1 MYVIDVAYYNSAHFG
16 QGTGPIWI
24 NHLLCTGTELNILE
38 CPRQF
43 ELGNPYGCSHS
54 EDVSVVCP
62 GNVSIVTQF
71 VIYFM

>member
-1 MYVIDVAYYNSAHFG
+1 MCIAVTYYRLAHFG
-16 QGTGPIWI
+16 QGTGPIWL
-24 NHLLCTGTELNILE
+24 NHLYCIGTEQNILK

-43 ELGNPYGCSHS
+43 ELGNTYGCSHS

-62 GNVSIVTQF
+62 GNVFCVTQF